1 MRFAIL
7 TNAFPPDGQGG
18 AERSAF
24 LQADALACLGH
35 EVRVWAPEKGVGSR
49 GVTSG
54 IEGTQGKTFER
65 TVVHGMEVFRF
76 PSRLHEL
83 KNHAPLSLFRL
94 WFHLIGDAG
103 PRRDIAKEI
112 IAWKPDVLFTH
123 NLTGCGIGTPRVIQ
137 KRGVK
142 WIHTLHD
149 VQLTDLKS
157 VSWSET
163 TFAGMWRFCWSLR
176 RRMTFGEPD
185 VIVSPTQWLL
195 DWHIRAGFKSHRQAV
210 IPNAVEIG
218 PARERQLNHPATVAY
233 VGRLAAEKGFG
244 LFLDTIKKL
253 DPQLVGKII
262 AVGRGPLMTKAE
274 RLYDKR
280 LILRGG
286 LSFEDARRII
296 SEADLLI
303 APSLLV
309 ENQQTI
315 LLEAMAEGTPVV
327 ATDVGGTK
335 ETLENTG
342 SPVAPPDRVAA
353 EAIRLLLNEEKWQAI
368 SIAMRKRA
376 EERHDKEKYFER
388 LIACVYEN

>member
-35 EVRVWAPEKGVGSR
+35 DVRVWAPDKGVGSR
-49 GVTSG
+49 GVASG
-54 IEGTQGKTFER
+54 IEQTHRKDFER

-76 PSRLHEL
+76 PSQLHEL

-103 PRRDIAKEI
+103 ARKDIVDSI
-112 IAWKPDVLFTH
+112 TAWKPDVLFTH
-123 NLTGCGIGTPRVIQ
+123 NLTGCGIGTARAIQ
-137 KRGVK
+137 SHKVK

-157 VSWSET
+157 VGWSQSS
-163 TFAGMWRFCWSLR
+163 FAAAWRAVWSFR
-176 RRMTFGEPD
+176 RKLVFGTPD
-185 VIVSPTQWLL
+185 VLVSPTQWLL
-195 DWHIRAGFKSHRQAV
+195 DWHIRAGFSAQRTAI

-218 PARERQLNHPATVAY
+218 PARERTLHRPATIAY
-233 VGRLAAEKGFG
+233 VGRLSKEKGFG
-244 LFLDTIKKL
+244 LFLDVIKDL
-253 DPQLVGKII
+253 DRSLVSKIVVVGGGSMMPQ
-262 AVGRGPLMTKAE
+262 AE
-274 RLYDKR
+274 RMYDPR
-280 LILRGG
+280 IILRGA

-296 SEADLLI
+296 GEADLLI
-303 APSLLV
+303 APSQIL

-335 ETLENTG
+335 ETLEGTG
-342 SPVAPPDRVAA
+342 CLVASPQHLSDAAAHLLSNPD
-353 EAIRLLLNEEKWQAI
+353 EWQRI
-368 SIAMRKRA
+368 SRTMRARA
-376 EERHDKEKYFER
+376 EERHDKEKYFDA
-388 LIACVYEN
+388 LAKLF